1 MSDLYSDGKWDDFD
15 KSMRLTREEFDR
27 WLETKYRAGVASH
40 SPLRGYTA
48 TPFLRRS
55 PHWLAVSK
63 KERTTPG
70 VRCSDFDGA
79 CKDVQHMNCWVEHA
93 KKLTE
98 DSKELDGYCPY
109 LLGQEPK

>member
-15 KSMRLTREEFDR
+15 KSMREEFDR
-27 WLETKYRAGVASH
+27 WLS
-40 SPLRGYTA
+40 
-48 TPFLRRS
+48 TPSGNPQRYGLGGNRHYPMYISRQIR
-55 PHWLAVSK
+55 WNKDAQ
-63 KERTTPG
+63 TPG
-70 VRCSDFDGA
+70 VRCADFDGA

-93 KKLTE
+93 KTLTE